1 MKFLK
6 ESKSKKCFCF
16 VLRAGGGGGGGGG
29 GVFFAGVTGARVSE
43 FFYKE
48 S

>member
-6 ESKSKKCFCF
+6 ESKSKKFFLFCF
-16 VLRAGGGGGGGGG
+16 GGGGGG
-29 GVFFAGVTGARVSE
+29 FAGVTGARVSE
-43 FFYKE
+43 LFYKE

>member
-6 ESKSKKCFCF
+6 ESKSKIFF
-16 VLRAGGGGGGGGG
+16 LFWGRGGGS
-29 GVFFAGVTGARVSE
+29 FFAGVSGARVSE
-43 FFYKE
+43 LFYKE

>member
-6 ESKSKKCFCF
+6 ESKSQKIFF
-16 VLRAGGGGGGGGG
+16 VLFWGRGRGG

-43 FFYKE
+43 LFYKD

>member
-6 ESKSKKCFCF
+6 ESISKKCFCF
-16 VLRAGGGGGGGGG
+16 VLGAGGGSF
-29 GVFFAGVTGARVSE
+29 FFAGVTGARVSE
-43 FFYKE
+43 LFYKE

>member
-6 ESKSKKCFCF
+6 ESKSQKKFLFCF
-16 VLRAGGGGGGGGG
+16 GGGGGGGEF
-29 GVFFAGVTGARVSE
+29 FFAGVTGARVSE
-43 FFYKE
+43 LFYKD